1 MAGGINTHEEEELAA
16 YFTAHLRQGTWW
28 ENLLGYLDTSQ
39 DIDLDLGKFKIPLPL
54 RLIRPFSTTV
64 LMRSVAKRWVRPTRP
79 HPRYPDLSRLRTT
92 FGFSDLTL
100 AAFAQKLRDQ
110 CTEIQH
116 EHAPMA
122 RWVQRQIALADLAS
136 FPPPEK
142 SSELTQA
149 AIALRNGNHQAVGF
163 LSFDPVAA
171 INLADEISR
180 SALRAAGLAVCT
192 VFGGE
197 CHFSANLMIPV
208 PSDSP
213 LPKPF
218 PHSEA
223 ASVRA
228 RADELWKN
236 IHSDRRLIIVSE
248 TERAGHLGFWVPT
261 ARGSHSNL
269 LPGAPRAFL
278 QMSGNAVF
286 KDDLPK
292 IEGFPEEVG
301 NKWTGYMEEHFAERL
316 FVSLPLLVPASTISG
331 TGSAVAAV
339 VNINA
344 SPQNEELWYRA
355 YHEEWLKIAQNR
367 VADLAEIAFY
377 AMLVKVEAET
387 ALGTSSIRIDTGC
400 KLWDRLPV
408 AEVIRRLPAGS
419 PDE

>member
-1 MAGGINTHEEEELAA
+1 MAGGINTHEERDLAA
-16 YFTAHLRQGTWW
+16 YFATHLQHGTWW
-28 ENLLGYLDTSQ
+28 EKLLGYLDTSQ
-39 DIDLDLGKFKIPLPL
+39 DVDLDLGKFKIPLPL

-64 LMRSVAKRWVRPTRP
+64 LMRSVARRWIRPTRP
-79 HPRYPDLSRLRTT
+79 HPRYSDLSRLRTT

-122 RWVQRQIALADLAS
+122 RWVQRQVALADLAS

-142 SSELTQA
+142 PSDLTQA

-163 LSFDPVAA
+163 LSFDPAAA
-171 INLADEISR
+171 INLAEEISR
-180 SALRAAGLAVCT
+180 SALRAAGVAICT

-208 PSDSP
+208 PSDSS
-213 LPKPF
+213 LPKPA
-218 PHSEA
+218 PHSQA
-223 ASVRA
+223 AMVHA
-228 RADELWKN
+228 RANELWKDV
-236 IHSDRRLIIVSE
+236 HSDRRLVIVSE

-261 ARGSHSNL
+261 PYGRNSNI
-269 LPGAPRAFL
+269 LPGAPRTFL

-301 NKWTGYMEEHFAERL
+301 TRWTKYMEEHFTERL
-316 FVSLPLLVPASTISG
+316 FVSLPLLVPASTFSG

-367 VADLAEIAFY
+367 VAELTEIAFY
-377 AMLVKVEAET
+377 ATLIKVEAQM
-387 ALGTSSIRIDTGC
+387 ALGIPSLRIDTGC
-400 KLWDRLPV
+400 RLWDRLPV

-419 PDE
+419 SDE